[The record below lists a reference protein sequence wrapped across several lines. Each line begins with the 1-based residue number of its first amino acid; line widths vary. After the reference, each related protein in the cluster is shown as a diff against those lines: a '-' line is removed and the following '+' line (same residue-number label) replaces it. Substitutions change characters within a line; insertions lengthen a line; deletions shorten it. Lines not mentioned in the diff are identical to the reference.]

1 VCRAT
6 LFEQIDKYAEA
17 HGYTQSRLLAQTA
30 TLFARE
36 TAGAARTR
44 LSLRPLFEEGGKK
57 QQTSGRFAPRERE
70 GAFEIARPF
79 EN

>member
-1 VCRAT
+1 VR
-6 LFEQIDKYAEA
+6 F
-17 HGYTQSRLLAQTA
+17 S

-57 QQTSGRFAPRERE
+57 RQTSGRFAPREGE